1 MEKEGEAENSA
12 DGCRDS
18 APGRGGLSRPICNIC
33 EPMLRPKNKE
43 LLMKPTKQHVLVI
56 IVLSILMFS
65 TSCISFTGGTADVD
79 SPVTP
84 GPAGGLIVARKDG
97 MCFEMAPASI
107 EWTMVA
113 WGGEGI
119 RIDTEL
125 AIGSGWENTERIVNT
140 LGDGNYAAKLCYDLV
155 VEHNGVIYDD
165 WFLPSADEL
174 KEMRYQRNTPGFEFS
189 RGYYWSSTEALIG
202 AKNALTYGRGDED
215 YNSHNTAKSYNM
227 ANVRPMRMF
236 PCDEE

>member
-1 MEKEGEAENSA
+1 
-12 DGCRDS
+12 
-18 APGRGGLSRPICNIC
+18 
-33 EPMLRPKNKE
+33 
-43 LLMKPTKQHVLVI
+43 MKLPKQHLLVI
-56 IVLSILMFS
+56 AIFCILILS
-65 TSCISFTGGTADVD
+65 TSCVTFFEETADID

-84 GPAGGLIVARKDG
+84 GPAGGLIIARKDG

-113 WGGEGI
+113 WGDEDT
-119 RIDTEL
+119 RIGTDL
-125 AIGSGWENTERIVNT
+125 YIGSGLDNTQRIVNT

-155 VEHNGVIYDD
+155 VEHNGEVYDD

-174 KEMRYQRNTPGFEFS
+174 KQMRYQRNTPGFEFS

-202 AKNALTYGRGDED
+202 TKNAMTYGRGDED
-215 YNSHNTAKSYNM
+215 YNAHNTAKSYNM
-227 ANVRPMRMF
+227 ANVRPIRMF